1 MVLEA
6 FLFDGL
12 LGDYV
17 AGCEEYLGWA
27 LARRILDVSL
37 LSLSFISRRLESWG
51 GEGGR
56 TRAASG
62 CTRYDGR
69 EEYVSYRCGDAL
81 CEQRRALELCLVPAP
96 LVSRALAASFLSPGF
111 S

>member
-51 GEGGR
+51 GGGGED
-56 TRAASG
+56 A
-62 CTRYDGR
+62 
-69 EEYVSYRCGDAL
+69 RC
-81 CEQRRALELCLVPAP
+81 QRLHSLRRKGGVCVVP
-96 LVSRALAASFLSPGF
+96 LW
-111 S
+111 